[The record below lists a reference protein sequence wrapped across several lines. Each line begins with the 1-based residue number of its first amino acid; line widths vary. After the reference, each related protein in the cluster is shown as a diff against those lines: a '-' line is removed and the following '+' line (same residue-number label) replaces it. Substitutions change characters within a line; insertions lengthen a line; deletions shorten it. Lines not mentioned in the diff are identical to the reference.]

1 MSSSSDQ
8 VVIPMLQRHTNDL
21 PEMIAGDQE
30 TITQGAV
37 LSFHNICYRVQVKSG
52 SLLQHRTVEKEIL
65 SNISGIMKPGL
76 NAIMVPKGQN
86 KSLLLNILAARKDPS
101 GLSGDV
107 LINGEPRPAN
117 FKYHSGYVVQNN
129 VLMNT
134 LTVRENL
141 QFSAAL
147 RLPTTMTNHEK
158 NERINKV
165 IEDLDLNEVA
175 NSKVLSRGE
184 KKRTSI
190 AMELIADPPVLF
202 LDRPTTGLHISTANT
217 VLLLLKRISEQ
228 GPTIIFTINH
238 PRYSIFKLFDSLTL
252 LASGKLMYQGPA
264 QKALEYFTSAG
275 YPCELY
281 SSPAVFFLEIIN
293 GEFSAMV
300 LNREEEG
307 REVSETE
314 ELSKGKI
321 PVIETLVEFYLNSSI
336 YRETKAELD
345 QLSGGQKKRSSA
357 FKETTYITSFYH
369 QFRWIVWRFFK
380 NLLSDPEENI
390 FQITVAV
397 ILGVVIG
404 AFFLALKHDCTDVY
418 HRARALC
425 TLTIFQSLAGLLG
438 GKSVELEKLFR
449 QELISRWYEV
459 SSYFFGKLVSDL
471 LPRSLLPIIC
481 TCVAYF
487 LIGLKLE
494 AEAFSITVLTVLMV
508 YYSTAS
514 LLLAIGSYQRLFI
527 AAVLSTYYLLMLGL
541 LGILLTFTP
550 LPPWLSWL
558 EYFSIPHYGYLALQH
573 NEFWGRNYCPE
584 LNTTESSSCSNYV
597 ICTGEEFLTNQG
609 IDLSPWSLWKNHVAL
624 AFMMIIFL
632 TISYLKLLFLKRS
645 Y

>member
-1 MSSSSDQ
+1 MSSSNDQ

-52 SLLQHRTVEKEIL
+52 SLLQRRTVEKEIL

-101 GLSGDV
+101 GLSGDI

-147 RLPTTMTNHEK
+147 RLSTTMTNHEK

-165 IEDLDLNEVA
+165 IEDLDLSEVA
-175 NSKVLSRGE
+175 DYKVLSRGE

-190 AMELIADPPVLF
+190 AMELIADPPILF

-217 VLLLLKRISEQ
+217 VLLLLKRISEK

-252 LASGKLMYQGPA
+252 LASGKLLYHGPA
-264 QKALEYFTSAG
+264 QEALEYFASAG
-275 YPCELY
+275 YPCKLY
-281 SSPAVFFLEIIN
+281 NSPAVFFLEIIN

-307 REVSETE
+307 REVSETK

-357 FKETTYITSFYH
+357 FKENTYITSFYH
-369 QFRWIVWRFFK
+369 QLRWIVWRFFK
-380 NLLSDPEENI
+380 NLLRDPEENI
-390 FQITVAV
+390 FQITMAV

-449 QELISRWYEV
+449 QELISGWYEV

-471 LPRSLLPIIC
+471 LSRSLLPIIC

-494 AEAFSITVLTVLMV
+494 AEAFLITMLTVLMV

-514 LLLAIGSYQRLFI
+514 LLLAIGSYQCLFI
-527 AAVLSTYYLLMLGL
+527 AAILSTYYLLMLGL

-573 NEFWGRNYCPE
+573 NEFLGRNYCPE

-609 IDLSPWSLWKNHVAL
+609 INLSPWSLWKNHVAL
-624 AFMMIIFL
+624 AFMMIIFF
-632 TISYLKLLFLKRS
+632 TIAYLKLLFLKRS

>member
-217 VLLLLKRISEQ
+217 VLLLLK
-228 GPTIIFTINH
+228 
-238 PRYSIFKLFDSLTL
+238 
-252 LASGKLMYQGPA
+252 
-264 QKALEYFTSAG
+264 
-275 YPCELY
+275 
-281 SSPAVFFLEIIN
+281 
-293 GEFSAMV
+293 
-300 LNREEEG
+300 
-307 REVSETE
+307 
-314 ELSKGKI
+314 
-321 PVIETLVEFYLNSSI
+321 
-336 YRETKAELD
+336 RETKAELD

>member
-1 MSSSSDQ
+1 MSSSNDQ

-52 SLLQHRTVEKEIL
+52 SLLQRRMVEKEIL
-65 SNISGIMKPGL
+65 SNVSGIMKPGL

-86 KSLLLNILAARKDPS
+86 KSLLLNILAARKDLS

-107 LINGEPRPAN
+107 LINGGPRPAN
-117 FKYHSGYVVQNN
+117 FKYYSGFVVQNN
-129 VLMNT
+129 VLINT

-158 NERINKV
+158 NERINKI
-165 IEDLDLNEVA
+165 IEDLDLSEVA
-175 NSKVLSRGE
+175 DSKVLSRGE
-184 KKRTSI
+184 KKRTSV
-190 AMELIADPPVLF
+190 AMELIADPPILF

-252 LASGKLMYQGPA
+252 LASGKLLYQGPA
-264 QKALEYFTSAG
+264 QKALEYFASAG

-281 SSPAVFFLEIIN
+281 NSPAVFFLEIIN

-321 PVIETLVEFYLNSSI
+321 PVIETLAEFYLNSSI

-369 QFRWIVWRFFK
+369 QLRWIVWRFFK

-404 AFFLALKHDCTDVY
+404 AFFLALKHDCTDIY

-449 QELISRWYEV
+449 VR
-459 SSYFFGKLVSDL
+459 
-471 LPRSLLPIIC
+471 
-481 TCVAYF
+481 
-487 LIGLKLE
+487 IGVKKI
-494 AEAFSITVLTVLMV
+494 FC
-508 YYSTAS
+508 
-514 LLLAIGSYQRLFI
+514 
-527 AAVLSTYYLLMLGL
+527 
-541 LGILLTFTP
+541 
-550 LPPWLSWL
+550 
-558 EYFSIPHYGYLALQH
+558 
-573 NEFWGRNYCPE
+573 YC
-584 LNTTESSSCSNYV
+584 
-597 ICTGEEFLTNQG
+597 
-609 IDLSPWSLWKNHVAL
+609 
-624 AFMMIIFL
+624 
-632 TISYLKLLFLKRS
+632 
-645 Y
+645 

>member
-1 MSSSSDQ
+1 
-8 VVIPMLQRHTNDL
+8 
-21 PEMIAGDQE
+21 
-30 TITQGAV
+30 
-37 LSFHNICYRVQVKSG
+37 
-52 SLLQHRTVEKEIL
+52 
-65 SNISGIMKPGL
+65 MKPGL

-86 KSLLLNILAARKDPS
+86 KSLLLNILAARKDLS

-107 LINGEPRPAN
+107 LINGGPRPAN
-117 FKYHSGYVVQNN
+117 FKYYSGFVVQNN
-129 VLMNT
+129 VLINT

-165 IEDLDLNEVA
+165 IEDLDLSEVA
-175 NSKVLSRGE
+175 DSKVLSRGE
-184 KKRTSI
+184 KKRTSV
-190 AMELIADPPVLF
+190 AMELIADPPILF

-252 LASGKLMYQGPA
+252 LASGKLLYQGPA
-264 QKALEYFTSAG
+264 QKALEYFASAG

-281 SSPAVFFLEIIN
+281 NSPAVFFLEIIN
-293 GEFSAMV
+293 GEFSAM
-300 LNREEEG
+300 
-307 REVSETE
+307 
-314 ELSKGKI
+314 
-321 PVIETLVEFYLNSSI
+321 
-336 YRETKAELD
+336 
-345 QLSGGQKKRSSA
+345 
-357 FKETTYITSFYH
+357 
-369 QFRWIVWRFFK
+369 
-380 NLLSDPEENI
+380 
-390 FQITVAV
+390 ITVAV

-404 AFFLALKHDCTDVY
+404 AFFLALKHDCTDIY

-449 QELISRWYEV
+449 QELISGWYEV
-459 SSYFFGKLVSDL
+459 SSYFFGKLVSEL

-494 AEAFSITVLTVLMV
+494 AEAFSIMMLTVLMV

-514 LLLAIGSYQRLFI
+514 LLLAIGSHQRLFI

-573 NEFWGRNYCPE
+573 NEFLGRNYCPE
-584 LNTTESSSCSNYV
+584 LNTTEISSCSNYV

-632 TISYLKLLFLKRS
+632 TIAYLKLLFLKRS
-645 Y
+645 N